1 MTIEDIIAYV
11 QTKVVNP
18 NFLREM
24 LNTLVEEAQ
33 EDEPVEE
40 TVDAPAENDPPTE
53 DQQN

>member
-18 NFLREM
+18 NILREM
-24 LNTLVEEAQ
+24 LNTLVEESQ
-33 EDEPVEE
+33 EDEPAEE
-40 TVDAPAENDPPTE
+40 TVETPGEVDPPAE